1 MHLVDLS
8 CFGWN
13 FEACPH
19 STRAVQSCTK
29 YIVDAL
35 GEKPRANCGLSWRT
49 GTFAKNSGHAHGLVK
64 HSFFG
69 NSTIG
74 IYSDAHQH
82 DATVK
87 IKGKKRKARMRKMID
102 PAVYATRKNMF
113 HQALFVLS
121 CDAVAHAPDFSKW
134 VEKEWKS
141 VHINLSAGVLL
152 VASSQKQQ
160 KTEWRRAY
168 TWPCCGNPSKS
179 FRQTIRLFSQTW
191 HTCLSLWSG
200 LRRSNDGVL
209 AWRLR
214 LQVQRYVNPWCM
226 KCCKGIT

>member
-1 MHLVDLS
+1 M
-8 CFGWN
+8 
-13 FEACPH
+13 
-19 STRAVQSCTK
+19 STLHTSCTILHK
-29 YIVDAL
+29 IHSWCL
-35 GEKPRANCGLSWRT
+35 GRKTTCQLRFVLKNRNFRKEQWTCTWFSQTLLLREQHNWHLLWRT
-49 GTFAKNSGHAHGLVK
+49 SARCNCE
-64 HSFFG
+64 
-69 NSTIG
+69 N
-74 IYSDAHQH
+74 QR
-82 DATVK
+82 
-87 IKGKKRKARMRKMID
+87 KKRKARMRKMIG

-121 CDAVAHAPDFSKW
+121 CDAAANAPGFSKW

-141 VHINLSAGVLL
+141 VHVNLSAGVLL

-160 KTEWRRAY
+160 KTDWRRAY

-179 FRQTIRLFSQTW
+179 FRQNIRLFSQTW

-214 LQVQRYVNPWCM
+214 LQVQRYVNPSCM